1 MDFVIVWRIVMLCS
15 LLDAFLDLTK
25 ISYYPFVTLLAHSSS
40 FLMFYDRKKLV
51 ANSST
56 AYWE

>member
-40 FLMFYDRKKLV
+40 FMFYDRKKLV